1 VPALDRR
8 LRRDRAIV
16 GASLLAI
23 ALVAWLYL
31 VHLSATMPGM
41 DMADMPGTVMPRVHA
56 WDPLDVGLLFIMWAV
71 MMIAMMVPAAAPM
84 VLTFATVQRK
94 RQEQNRATVP
104 TVVFLLGYAL
114 VWTAYAAVAAV
125 AQWRLHEADLL
136 SATMAS
142 TSTRL
147 GGALLLVAGVFQWTP
162 VKQACLAKCRS
173 PLSFVMTEWREGR
186 AGAFVMGVR
195 HGAYCVACC
204 WALMALLFVAG
215 VMNLLWI
222 AGLAIVVL
230 AERVLPGGAAV
241 SRVVGVLLLLA
252 GVVVLVRG

>member
-1 VPALDRR
+1 
-8 LRRDRAIV
+8 
-16 GASLLAI
+16 
-23 ALVAWLYL
+23 
-31 VHLSATMPGM
+31 MPGM
-41 DMADMPGTVMPRVHA
+41 DMADMPGMAMPRVHA
-56 WDPLDVGLLFIMWAV
+56 WDLIDVVLLFVMWAV

-84 VLTFATVQRK
+84 VLTFATVQRQ
-94 RQEQNRATVP
+94 RQEQDRATVP
-104 TVVFLLGYAL
+104 TGVFLLGYAL
-114 VWTAYAAVAAV
+114 VWTAYAAVAAL

-136 SATMAS
+136 SAAMAS

-147 GGALLLVAGVFQWTP
+147 GGALLLVAGAFQWTP
-162 VKQACLAKCRS
+162 LKQACLAKCRS

-186 AGAFVMGVR
+186 TGAFVMGMR

-241 SRVVGVLLLLA
+241 SRIAGVLLLLA

>member
-1 VPALDRR
+1 VAAIDRR
-8 LRRDRAIV
+8 LQRDRAVV
-16 GASLLAI
+16 GAALLAI

-41 DMADMPGTVMPRVHA
+41 DMADMPGMAMPRGQA
-56 WDPLDVGLLFIMWAV
+56 WDFVDVGLLFVMWAV

-84 VLTFATVQRK
+84 VLTFATVQSK
-94 RQEQNRATVP
+94 RQEQDRATVP
-104 TVVFLLGYAL
+104 TTVFLLGYAL
-114 VWTAYAAVAAV
+114 VWTVYAAVAGL
-125 AQWRLHEADLL
+125 AQWRLHEAGLL

-147 GGALLLVAGVFQWTP
+147 GGALLIVAGVFQWTP
-162 VKQACLAKCRS
+162 LKQACLAKCRS

-222 AGLAIVVL
+222 AGLAILVL
-230 AERVLPGGAAV
+230 VERVLPGGVAV
-241 SRVVGVLLLLA
+241 SRVVGVLVLLA
-252 GVVVLVRG
+252 GVIVLVRG

>member
-1 VPALDRR
+1 VPALDSL
-8 LRRDRAIV
+8 LRRDRVIV
-16 GASLLAI
+16 GAALLAT

-31 VHLSATMPGM
+31 FHLSATMPGM
-41 DMADMPGTVMPRVHA
+41 GMAEMPGMAMPRVHA
-56 WDPLDVGLLFIMWAV
+56 WDPVDVVLLFVMWAV

-84 VLTFATVQRK
+84 VLTFAMVQRK
-94 RQEQNRATVP
+94 RQEQDRATVP
-104 TVVFLLGYAL
+104 TAVFLLGYAL
-114 VWTAYAAVAAV
+114 VWTAYAAAAAL
-125 AQWRLHEADLL
+125 AQWRLHEAGFL
-136 SATMAS
+136 SAAMAS

-147 GGALLLVAGVFQWTP
+147 GGVLLVVAGVFQWTP
-162 VKQACLAKCRS
+162 LKQACLAKCRS
-173 PLSFVMTEWREGR
+173 PLSFVMTEWREGG
-186 AGAFVMGVR
+186 AGAFVMGMR

-241 SRVVGVLLLLA
+241 SRIVGVLLLLA

>member
-16 GASLLAI
+16 GAALLAI

-31 VHLSATMPGM
+31 LHLSATMPGM
-41 DMADMPGTVMPRVHA
+41 DMADMPGMAMPRVHA
-56 WDPLDVGLLFIMWAV
+56 WDLIDVVLLFVMWAV

-84 VLTFATVQRK
+84 VLTFATVQRQ
-94 RQEQNRATVP
+94 RQAQDRATVP
-104 TVVFLLGYAL
+104 TGVFLLGYAL
-114 VWTAYAAVAAV
+114 VWTAYAAVAAL

-136 SATMAS
+136 SAAMAS

-147 GGALLLVAGVFQWTP
+147 GGALLLVAGAFQWTP
-162 VKQACLAKCRS
+162 LKQACLAKCRS

-186 AGAFVMGVR
+186 TGAFVMGMR

-241 SRVVGVLLLLA
+241 SRIAGVLLLLA

>member
-1 VPALDRR
+1 VPALDRQ

-16 GASLLAI
+16 GAALLAV

-31 VHLSATMPGM
+31 VHLAATMPGM
-41 DMADMPGTVMPRVHA
+41 DMADMPGMAMPRIHE

-84 VLTFATVQRK
+84 VLTFARVQRQ
-94 RQEQNRATVP
+94 RQEQGRAPVP

-114 VWTAYAAVAAV
+114 VWTAYAAVAAL

-186 AGAFVMGVR
+186 NGAFVMGVR

-222 AGLAIVVL
+222 AGLAIIVL

-241 SRVVGVLLLLA
+241 SRIVGVLLLLA

>member
-1 VPALDRR
+1 MPALDGQ
-8 LRRDRAIV
+8 LRRDRSIV
-16 GASLLAI
+16 GAALIAI
-23 ALVAWLYL
+23 VLVAWLYL
-31 VHLSATMPGM
+31 FHLSTTMPGM
-41 DMADMPGTVMPRVHA
+41 DMADMPGMVMPRVHA

-84 VLTFATVQRK
+84 ILTFATVQRK

-136 SATMAS
+136 SAAMAS

-147 GGALLLVAGVFQWTP
+147 GAALLLVAGVFQWTSL
-162 VKQACLAKCRS
+162 KQACLAKCRS
-173 PLSFVMTEWREGR
+173 PLAFVMSEWREGR

-230 AERVLPGGAAV
+230 AERVLPGGTAV

-252 GVVVLVRG
+252 GVVLLVRG

>member
-1 VPALDRR
+1 M
-8 LRRDRAIV
+8 V
-16 GASLLAI
+16 GAGLLAI
-23 ALVAWLYL
+23 AMVAWLYL
-31 VHLSATMPGM
+31 LHLSATMPGM
-41 DMADMPGTVMPRVHA
+41 ERADMPGMVMPGVHA
-56 WDPLDVGLLFIMWAV
+56 WDPVDVVLLFVMWAV

-94 RQEQNRATVP
+94 RQEQDRATVP

-114 VWTAYAAVAAV
+114 VWTAYAAVAAL
-125 AQWRLHEADLL
+125 AQWGLHEADLL

-162 VKQACLAKCRS
+162 LKQACLTKCRS

-222 AGLAIVVL
+222 AGLAILVL
-230 AERVLPGGAAV
+230 VERVLPGGVGV
-241 SRVVGVLLLLA
+241 SRVVGVLLLVA

>member
-1 VPALDRR
+1 VPALVRR

-16 GASLLAI
+16 GAALLAI

-41 DMADMPGTVMPRVHA
+41 DMADMPGMAMPRAHA

-84 VLTFATVQRK
+84 VLTFAMVQRQ
-94 RQEQNRATVP
+94 RQEQDRATVP

-114 VWTAYAAVAAV
+114 VWTAYAAVAAL

-136 SATMAS
+136 SARMAS

-147 GGALLLVAGVFQWTP
+147 GGALLLIAGVFQWTP
-162 VKQACLAKCRS
+162 LKQGCLAKCRS

-186 AGAFVMGVR
+186 TGAFVMGVR

-222 AGLAIVVL
+222 AGLAILVL
-230 AERVLPGGAAV
+230 VERVLPGGAAV
-241 SRVVGVLLLLA
+241 SRIVGVLLLLT

>member
-1 VPALDRR
+1 MPALDRR

-16 GASLLAI
+16 GAALLAI

-31 VHLSATMPGM
+31 LHLSATMPGM
-41 DMADMPGTVMPRVHA
+41 DMADMPRMAMPRARA
-56 WDPLDVGLLFIMWAV
+56 WDPVDVVLLFIMWAV

-84 VLTFATVQRK
+84 VFTFATVQRQ
-94 RQEQNRATVP
+94 RQQQDRATVP

-114 VWTAYAAVAAV
+114 VWTAYAAVAALV
-125 AQWRLHEADLL
+125 QGRLHEADLL
-136 SATMAS
+136 SAAMAS
-142 TSTRL
+142 TSTWL

-162 VKQACLAKCRS
+162 LKQGCLAKCRS
-173 PLSFVMTEWREGR
+173 PLSFVMSEWREGR

-230 AERVLPGGAAV
+230 AERVLPGGTAV

-252 GVVVLVRG
+252 GVVLLVRG

>member
-1 VPALDRR
+1 VPAFDRQ

-16 GASLLAI
+16 GAALLAI
-23 ALVAWLYL
+23 ALVAWLSL
-31 VHLSATMPGM
+31 LHLSATMPGM
-41 DMADMPGTVMPRVHA
+41 DRADMPGMAMPRVHT
-56 WDPLDVGLLFIMWAV
+56 WDPVDVVLLFVMWAV
-71 MMIAMMVPAAAPM
+71 MMIAMMVPAATPM
-84 VLTFATVQRK
+84 ILTFAMVQRQ
-94 RQEQNRATVP
+94 RQAQDRASVP

-114 VWTAYAAVAAV
+114 VWTAYAAVAAL

-136 SATMAS
+136 SAAMAS

-147 GGALLLVAGVFQWTP
+147 GGALLLVAGAFQWTP
-162 VKQACLAKCRS
+162 LKQACLAKCRS

-186 AGAFVMGVR
+186 AGAFVMGMR

-215 VMNLLWI
+215 VMNLLWV
-222 AGLAIVVL
+222 AGLAVFVL
-230 AERVLPGGAAV
+230 AERVLPGGL
-241 SRVVGVLLLLA
+241 VVGRIAGALLLVA

>member
-16 GASLLAI
+16 GAALLAI

-41 DMADMPGTVMPRVHA
+41 DMADMPGMAMPRAHA

-84 VLTFATVQRK
+84 VLTFAMVQRQ
-94 RQEQNRATVP
+94 RQEQDRATVP

-114 VWTAYAAVAAV
+114 VWTAYAAVAAL

-136 SATMAS
+136 SARMAS

-147 GGALLLVAGVFQWTP
+147 GGALLLIAGVFQWTP
-162 VKQACLAKCRS
+162 LKQGCLAKCRS

-186 AGAFVMGVR
+186 TGAFVMGVR

-222 AGLAIVVL
+222 AGLAILVL
-230 AERVLPGGAAV
+230 VERVLPGGAAV
-241 SRVVGVLLLLA
+241 SRIVGVLLLLT

>member
-1 VPALDRR
+1 MPALDRR

-16 GASLLAI
+16 GAALLAI

-41 DMADMPGTVMPRVHA
+41 DMADMPGMAMPRAHA

-84 VLTFATVQRK
+84 VLTFAMVQRQ
-94 RQEQNRATVP
+94 RQEQDRATVP

-114 VWTAYAAVAAV
+114 VWTAYAAVAAL

-162 VKQACLAKCRS
+162 LKQACLAKCRS

-222 AGLAIVVL
+222 AGLAILVL
-230 AERVLPGGAAV
+230 VERVLPGGPAV
-241 SRVVGVLLLLA
+241 SRIVGVLFLLT

>member
-8 LRRDRAIV
+8 LRRDRAVV
-16 GASLLAI
+16 GAALLAI

-41 DMADMPGTVMPRVHA
+41 DMADMPGMAMPRAHA

-84 VLTFATVQRK
+84 VLTFAMVQRQ
-94 RQEQNRATVP
+94 RQEQDRATVP

-114 VWTAYAAVAAV
+114 VWTAYAAVAALV
-125 AQWRLHEADLL
+125 QGRLHEADLL

-147 GGALLLVAGVFQWTP
+147 GGALLLIAGVFQWTP
-162 VKQACLAKCRS
+162 LKQACLAKCRS
-173 PLSFVMTEWREGR
+173 PLSFVMSEWREGR

-222 AGLAIVVL
+222 AGLAILVL
-230 AERVLPGGAAV
+230 VERVLPGGPAV
-241 SRVVGVLLLLA
+241 SRIVGVLFLLT

>member
-1 VPALDRR
+1 MPALDRR
-8 LRRDRAIV
+8 LRRDRAVV
-16 GASLLAI
+16 GAALLAI

-41 DMADMPGTVMPRVHA
+41 DMADMPGMAMPRAHA

-84 VLTFATVQRK
+84 VLTFAMVQRQ
-94 RQEQNRATVP
+94 RQEQDRATVP

-114 VWTAYAAVAAV
+114 VWTAYAAVAALV
-125 AQWRLHEADLL
+125 QGRLHEADLL

-147 GGALLLVAGVFQWTP
+147 GGALLLIAGVFQWTP
-162 VKQACLAKCRS
+162 LKQACLAKCRS
-173 PLSFVMTEWREGR
+173 PLSFVMSEWREGR

-222 AGLAIVVL
+222 AGLAILVL
-230 AERVLPGGAAV
+230 VERVLPGGPAV
-241 SRVVGVLLLLA
+241 SRIVGVLFLLT